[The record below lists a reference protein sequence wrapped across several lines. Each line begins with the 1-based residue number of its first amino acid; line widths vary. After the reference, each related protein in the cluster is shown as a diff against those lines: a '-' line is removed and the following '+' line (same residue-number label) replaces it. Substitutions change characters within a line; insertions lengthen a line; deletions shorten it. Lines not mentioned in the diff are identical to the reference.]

1 MLNPCVL
8 YRKDKSFGDNDSQ
21 AVEISAIYKNFP
33 VFQYRSQIPNDSL
46 VIGRYSVMPFY
57 KELQDELKLKNS
69 RLINSYSEHL
79 YIADIMNWYE
89 DVKEFTPK
97 TYTTWG
103 HITGGKWVVK
113 GKTYSRKHHW
123 NSKMFADGKEE
134 LLRITRE
141 LLDDPMISENGL
153 VVREYVPLK
162 RIDTAPNGLPIVKEW
177 RMFFFKENYLCG
189 GYYWSSH
196 FEEYCEKYGPDV
208 PNEAIEFAK
217 KVAKI
222 VAEKTNFFVL
232 DVAEKENGEF
242 ILIEI
247 NDGQMSGLSCCNPE
261 ELYLNLKKQL
271 DGT

>member
-1 MLNPCVL
+1 
-8 YRKDKSFGDNDSQ
+8 
-21 AVEISAIYKNFP
+21 
-33 VFQYRSQIPNDSL
+33 
-46 VIGRYSVMPFY
+46 MPFY

-177 RMFFFKENYLCG
+177 RMFFYRENYLCG

-196 FEEYCEKYGPDV
+196 FEEYCV
-208 PNEAIEFAK
+208 RR
-217 KVAKI
+217 
-222 VAEKTNFFVL
+222 
-232 DVAEKENGEF
+232 
-242 ILIEI
+242 
-247 NDGQMSGLSCCNPE
+247 S
-261 ELYLNLKKQL
+261 
-271 DGT
+271 